1 MEQAMS
7 RDAIN
12 TYRAAWLLAS
22 LFVFATTGYVFA
34 ADWTELVS
42 NPAVVAS
49 WEKLV
54 LSLGL
59 GVVMSLIMAGLLI
72 LVVRFV
78 LLRNERREQRLIDLL
93 EVAQANMNR
102 ATVDHAVAASRAMS
116 LYEQSCHTLQKIAD
130 EVAQIARSHKASP

>member
-1 MEQAMS
+1 MS
-7 RDAIN
+7 RDALH
-12 TYRAAWLLAS
+12 TYWGAWLLVS

-34 ADWTELVS
+34 ADWTVLVS
-42 NPAVVAS
+42 NPEVVAS

-78 LLRNERREQRLIDLL
+78 LIRNEKREQRLIDLL
-93 EVAQANMNR
+93 ELAQTNMNK
-102 ATVDHAVAASRAMS
+102 ATIDHAVSAARAMS

-130 EVAQIARSHKASP
+130 DLAQIARSQKATP